1 MGTRWQLHCK
11 NKLCVSRGRREPCR
25 HIGRK
30 WHIRGLLL
38 LGAGEVH
45 AGRWTADGWWEG
57 LVGRWMLTDGISW
70 LVAVP
75 CLDDAGTGELRQVDV
90 FS

>member
-57 LVGRWMLTDGISW
+57 LVGRWI
-70 LVAVP
+70 
-75 CLDDAGTGELRQVDV
+75 CLWQIDVDRWHQLAGGCPVLG
-90 FS
+90 